1 MLAAENRADDVRRQ
15 NRETEEPRRIGR
27 NKALRFGNILEGQAS
42 IREELIPNCVGTDEK
57 TYQTGVGICRLG
69 PIVDDD
75 PHLLAGA
82 FEARENGQR
91 CHLAIG
97 VGLGFRDWLG

>member
-42 IREELIPNCVGTDEK
+42 IREELIADYVGPDE
-57 TYQTGVGICRLG
+57 QTHEAGVGSCG
-69 PIVDDD
+69 
-75 PHLLAGA
+75 
-82 FEARENGQR
+82 
-91 CHLAIG
+91 C
-97 VGLGFRDWLG
+97 